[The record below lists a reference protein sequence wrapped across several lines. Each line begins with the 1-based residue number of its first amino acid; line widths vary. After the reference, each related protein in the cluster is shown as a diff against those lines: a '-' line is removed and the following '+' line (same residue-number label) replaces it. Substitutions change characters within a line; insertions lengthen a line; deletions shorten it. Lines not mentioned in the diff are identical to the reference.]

1 MPRTLAITGGTGFV
15 GSHTLAQAVARG
27 HAVRALTRKPQS
39 PREGVEW
46 IEGSL
51 TDSQALARLTQGA
64 DAVIHIAGVT
74 NAKDRAGF
82 ELGNVLGTAHVR
94 QAAGN
99 RPFVHVSSLSAREP
113 QLSLY
118 GASKLQAEHVARG
131 TAGPL
136 AIVRPPAVYGPGDTE
151 FLALFKAVRAGLV
164 PLPAGARAGMIYGP
178 DLAKA
183 LIALAEDLHGPAGSA
198 GEIFEID
205 DGSGGYA
212 QAEIAR
218 AIATALGARMASF
231 PVPGPALAIGA
242 AVDTAISRTLGRL
255 PKLSFDR
262 ARYLAH
268 PDWTANSTP
277 LRSLDIWHPETGLT
291 EGMAQTAR
299 WYREAGWIA

>member
-15 GSHTLAQAVARG
+15 GGHTLAEALSRG
-27 HAVRALTRKPQS
+27 HTIRALTRRPQP

-46 IEGSL
+46 VEGSL
-51 TDSQALARLTQGA
+51 TDIPALARLMQGA
-64 DAVIHIAGVT
+64 DAVIHIAGIT
-74 NAKDRAGF
+74 NANDRAGF
-82 ELGNVLGTAHVR
+82 ETGNVLGTAHVR
-94 QAAGN
+94 QAAGG
-99 RPFVHVSSLSAREP
+99 RPMVHVSSLSAREP

-118 GASKLQAEHVARG
+118 GTSKLQAEHIARG
-131 TAGPL
+131 AAGPL

-164 PLPAGARAGMIYGP
+164 PLPAGARASMIYGP

-183 LIALAEDLHGPAGSA
+183 LVALAEDLHGPASA
-198 GEIFEID
+198 GGAIFEID

-218 AIATALGARMASF
+218 AIATALGTRMASF
-231 PVPGPALAIGA
+231 PVPGPALSIGA

-268 PDWTANSTP
+268 PDWTADSAP
-277 LRSLDIWHPETGLT
+277 LRSLGIWQPHTALA
-291 EGMAQTAR
+291 EGMAETAR
-299 WYREAGWIA
+299 WYREAGWMA

>member
-15 GSHTLAQAVARG
+15 GGHTLAEALSRG
-27 HAVRALTRKPQS
+27 HAVRALTRKPQ
-39 PREGVEW
+39 PAREGVEW
-46 IEGSL
+46 IEGDL
-51 TDSQALARLTQGA
+51 TDSASLARLTQGA

-82 ELGNVLGTAHVR
+82 ERGNVLGTAHIR
-94 QAAGN
+94 EAA
-99 RPFVHVSSLSAREP
+99 RDLPFVHVSSLSAREP
-113 QLSLY
+113 RLSIY
-118 GASKLQAEHVARG
+118 GASKLQAEHMARG
-131 TAGPL
+131 AAGPF

-151 FLALFKAVRAGLV
+151 FLSLFKAVRAGIV
-164 PLPAGARAGMIYGP
+164 PFPAGSRAGMIYGP
-178 DLAKA
+178 DLARA
-183 LIALAEDLHGPAGSA
+183 LIALAEDLHGPASSS

-218 AIATALGARMASF
+218 AIATALGTRMASF

-242 AVDTAISRTLGRL
+242 AVDTAISRSLGRL

-268 PDWTANSTP
+268 RDWTADSSP
-277 LRSLDIWHPETGLT
+277 LRELDIWHPAIGLA
-291 EGMAQTAR
+291 EGMAETAR
-299 WYREAGWIA
+299 WYREAGWIR